1 MFVRT
6 HTDHHASWIKGT
18 STGGRSVRT
27 SANLTQNM
35 RQWAANP
42 ERGLTLR
49 PRVEGGNRARGKG
62 SGHNHDQPAA
72 RTSTRLHGADE
83 LLCQTA
89 RLALST
95 ARQARMLTAIVSRT
109 ITMPDGTKIS
119 AALLQI
125 TRQDL
130 MPSEDQPAYMWG
142 LLMLALADLHQ
153 EGLPADSYQ
162 CILDHAE
169 HSTTIATVRE
179 HILDCQIYRVWS
191 GDATNIRVAVAN
203 ELQGVLLAAIRI
215 LVHLGGRLRYG
226 PPPRGPLER
235 AVSSALQAHADSAAQ
250 HGHAV

>member
-1 MFVRT
+1 MFVRM
-6 HTDHHASWIKGT
+6 HIDHHASWIRGT
-18 STGGRSVRT
+18 STGGRSRRT
-27 SANLTQNM
+27 FANLTQNM

-109 ITMPDGTKIS
+109 ITMPDGAKIS
-119 AALLQI
+119 ALQI

-162 CILDHAE
+162 CI
-169 HSTTIATVRE
+169 
-179 HILDCQIYRVWS
+179 
-191 GDATNIRVAVAN
+191 AN

-215 LVHLGGRLRYG
+215 LVHVGGRLRYG